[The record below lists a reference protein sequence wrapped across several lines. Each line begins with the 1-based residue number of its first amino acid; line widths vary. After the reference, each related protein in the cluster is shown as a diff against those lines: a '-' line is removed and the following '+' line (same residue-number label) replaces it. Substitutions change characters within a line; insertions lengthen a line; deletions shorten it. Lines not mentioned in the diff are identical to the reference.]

1 MIYKLGEYIP
11 KIGKNNYIAENARD
25 VYKRQCYCYHS

>member
-11 KIGKNNYIAENARD
+11 KIGKNNYIAENAS
-25 VYKRQCYCYHS
+25 VIGKVETGENV